1 MEEKKQQLQ
10 DELARALG
18 DKFGTA
24 AANDDVSQC
33 GSQLNVSQTINGN
46 NNQVNQSVHFAASDE
61 FDPENPN
68 IIECPCCWKPA
79 SKYAI
84 CIRCNYDIPAH
95 FHSIE
100 VERRVARL
108 NKHAKGCMIGCGSCF
123 LLNMLTGSSLFFI
136 GAIAFLGIAIALSQ
150 PVK

>member
-18 DKFGTA
+18 DKFSTA

-33 GSQLNVSQTINGN
+33 GSQLHVNQTINGN
-46 NNQVNQSVHFAASDE
+46 NNH
-61 FDPENPN
+61 
-68 IIECPCCWKPA
+68 
-79 SKYAI
+79 AI

-100 VERRVARL
+100 VQRRVARL

-123 LLNMLTGSSLFFI
+123 LLNMLTGNSLFFI
-136 GAIAFLGIAIALSQ
+136 GAIAFLGIAIALTQ